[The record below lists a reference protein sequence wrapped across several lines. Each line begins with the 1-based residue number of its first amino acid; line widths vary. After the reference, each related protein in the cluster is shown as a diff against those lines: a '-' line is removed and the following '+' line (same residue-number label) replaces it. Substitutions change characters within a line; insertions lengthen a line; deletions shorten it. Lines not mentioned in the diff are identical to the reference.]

1 MEEETNMVKSKTP
14 ESIAEYI
21 KPYPKEVRARLQQ
34 VRKAIRQAAPK
45 AKEAIT
51 YGIPTFVQGGN
62 MIHFAGYKK
71 HIGVYPSPQGDAT
84 LKKQMAPYRVK
95 AATLQ
100 FPLDEPL
107 PMTLI
112 RKVAKARAKE
122 FLERK
127 KKAAR

>member
-1 MEEETNMVKSKTP
+1 MVKSKKP

-21 KPYPKEVRARLQQ
+21 KPYPKEVRAKLQQ
-34 VRKAIRQAAPK
+34 IRKAIHQAAPR

-51 YGIPTFVQGGN
+51 YGIPTFVQDGN
-62 MIHFAGYKK
+62 MIHFAGYKN
-71 HIGVYPSPQGDAT
+71 HIGIYPSPAGDVA
-84 LKKQMAPYRVK
+84 LKKEMAPYRVK

-100 FPLDEPL
+100 FPLDAPL

-112 RKVAKARAKE
+112 RKVVKARAKE

-127 KKAAR
+127 KKATS

>member
-1 MEEETNMVKSKTP
+1 MVKSKTP

-34 VRKAIRQAAPK
+34 VRKAIHQAAPK
-45 AKEAIT
+45 AKEAIK
-51 YGIPTFVQGGN
+51 YGIPTFFQEGN
-62 MIHFAGYKK
+62 MISFAGYKK
-71 HIGVYPSPQGDAT
+71 HIGIYPAPGGNEA
-84 LKKQMAPYRVK
+84 LKKEMAPYRAK

-107 PMTLI
+107 PITLI
-112 RKVAKARAKE
+112 RKVAKTRAKE
-122 FLERK
+122 FLARRK